1 MILIMQLKIPRIIL
15 AGATSGVGKT
25 SITCSIIHALQKQ
38 GYSVQPFKVGP
49 DYIDPSY
56 LSSISKRETYNLDV
70 WLMGKNQLL
79 NNFISNSKSDV
90 SVIEGVMGYY
100 DGSSGDSN
108 YASTHHVASITKS
121 PVLLVLDASKT
132 ARSIA
137 ATALGF
143 QKFHRNSR
151 ISGIILNKIGS
162 KKHEILC
169 RSALKKTKI
178 PIIGVIPRNPLLNLE
193 SRHLGLIST
202 LDNKTLKNKIEK
214 ISKIISESLDI
225 HQIIKILKNTTDLP
239 KKTKPVHKKTKTIIA
254 VALDISFNFYYQD
267 NLEALRR
274 EGADLK
280 FFSPV
285 KDKKIPKCD
294 GLYIGG
300 GFPEVLGN
308 LLGKNQTM
316 KKTIK
321 KLAEDNLPI
330 YAECGGLMYLTK
342 SIFNHNKKHK
352 MVGVFD
358 AETKMTEKMTLN
370 YTKGKITAKTLIS
383 EKSHNIQG
391 HEFHYSQLDSVSS
404 DSKFAYDLEIGKGIR
419 NHQDGM
425 MQYNTL
431 ASYGHLYFDSSNYAQ
446 IFIKNCI
453 KYSRR

>member
-1 MILIMQLKIPRIIL
+1 MKIPRIVL
-15 AGATSGVGKT
+15 AGVASGVGKT
-25 SITCSIIHALQKQ
+25 SITCSIIYALQKQ

-56 LSSISKRETYNLDV
+56 LSSISKHEAYNLDV

-79 NNFISNSKSDV
+79 NSFISNSKSDV
-90 SVIEGVMGYY
+90 SIIEGVMGYY
-100 DGSSGDSN
+100 DGFGGDSN

-137 ATALGF
+137 ATTLGF

-169 RSALKKTKI
+169 RNALEKTKI
-178 PIIGVIPRNPLLNLE
+178 PIVGVILKNPLLNIK

-202 LDNKTLKNKIEK
+202 LDKKILKNQIEK
-214 ISKIISESLDI
+214 TSKIISEFIDI
-225 HQIIKILKNTTDLP
+225 HQIIKILKNQIDLP
-239 KKTKPVHKKTKTIIA
+239 KKSKPMHKKTKITIA
-254 VALDISFNFYYQD
+254 VALDTSFNFYYLD

-274 EGADLK
+274 EGANLK

-308 LLGKNQTM
+308 SLEKNQTM
-316 KKTIK
+316 KKIIK

-342 SIFNHNKKHK
+342 SIIYENKKYK
-352 MVGVFD
+352 MVGLFD
-358 AETKMTEKMTLN
+358 AETKMTKKMRLN
-370 YTKGKITAKTLIS
+370 YTKGQIIAKTPIS
-383 EKSHNIQG
+383 EKLHNFQG
-391 HEFHYSQLDSVSS
+391 HEFHYSQLDSISS
-404 DSKFAYDLEIGKGIR
+404 DSKFAYNLEIGEGIKK
-419 NHQDGM
+419 HQDGM

-431 ASYGHLYFDSSNYAQ
+431 ASYGHLYFDSSNYAE
-446 IFIKNCI
+446 IFVKNCI
-453 KYSRR
+453 KYSRT

>member
-1 MILIMQLKIPRIIL
+1 L

-49 DYIDPSY
+49 DYIDPIY
-56 LSSISKRETYNLDV
+56 LSSISKHETYNLDV
-70 WLMGKNQLL
+70 WLMGKTQLL
-79 NNFISNSKSDV
+79 DSFISNSKYDV

-100 DGSSGDSN
+100 DGYNGDSN

-121 PVLLVLDASKT
+121 NVLLVLDASKT

-169 RSALKKTKI
+169 KNALKKIKI
-178 PIIGVIPRNPLLNLE
+178 PIVGIIPKNPLLTLE

-202 LDNKTLKNKIEK
+202 LDNKTQKNKIEK
-214 ISKIISESLDI
+214 ISKIISEYLDI
-225 HQIIKILKNTTDLP
+225 RQIVKIIKNPIDLP
-239 KKTKPVHKKTKTIIA
+239 KKSKPVHKKTKTTIA
-254 VALDISFNFYYQD
+254 VALDTSFNFYYQD

-274 EGADLK
+274 EGANLK
-280 FFSPV
+280 FFSPI

-308 LLGKNQTM
+308 SLEKNKTM
-316 KKTIK
+316 KKIIK

-342 SIFNHNKKHK
+342 SIINSNKKYK
-352 MVGVFD
+352 MVGLFD
-358 AETKMTEKMTLN
+358 AETKMTKKMKLN
-370 YTKGKITAKTLIS
+370 YTKGKIISKTLIS

-404 DSKFAYDLEIGKGIR
+404 DSKFAYDLEIGEGIKK
-419 NHQDGM
+419 HQDGM
-425 MQYNTL
+425 MEYNTL
-431 ASYGHLYFDSSNYAQ
+431 ASYGHLYFDSSNYAE
-446 IFIKNCI
+446 IFVKNCL